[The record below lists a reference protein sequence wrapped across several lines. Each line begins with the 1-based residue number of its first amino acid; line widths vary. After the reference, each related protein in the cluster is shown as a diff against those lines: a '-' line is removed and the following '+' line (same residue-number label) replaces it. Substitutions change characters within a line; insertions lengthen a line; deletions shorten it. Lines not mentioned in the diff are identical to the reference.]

1 MYETIHAD
9 VAADFEEFGAS
20 VEFVTDG
27 RTYNPATDTFGGVYH
42 QPVAGTAISVKG
54 DREQYRDL
62 GLVEAKA
69 LTLLFRPAT
78 FGEKPP
84 LGSCVTWAGVE
95 YNVNDVLPLAPAGET
110 LIARVIVS
118 R

>member
-1 MYETIHAD
+1 MFETIHAD
-9 VAADFEEFGAS
+9 VAVDFEEFGAP
-20 VEFVTDG
+20 VEFTTDG

-42 QPVAGTAISVKG
+42 LPVAGDAISVKG

-62 GLVEAKA
+62 GLVESKA
-69 LTLLFRPAT
+69 LTLLFRPTT

-84 LGSCVTWAGVE
+84 LGSCVTWAGAE
-95 YNVNDVLPLAPAGET
+95 YNVNAVLPVAPAGET